1 LIFVKIQVIIYV
13 NMNNRINAGGSE
25 KMERIIGI
33 DKIRPKLGEYLEKA
47 EKGEVLIVSSRS
59 EPKGVIIGYSMY
71 NELKSLAQKAKQLEL
86 AQIIDRFRE
95 RAEKAGLSEA
105 EVQKEI
111 EEARNAGSN

>member
-1 LIFVKIQVIIYV
+1 MEKIV
-13 NMNNRINAGGSE
+13 
-25 KMERIIGI
+25 GI

-71 NELKSLAQKAKQLEL
+71 NELKALAQKAKRLEV
-86 AQIIDRFRE
+86 AQTLDKFRD

-105 EVQKEI
+105 DVQKEI
-111 EEARNAGSN
+111 EETRKCEQ

>member
-1 LIFVKIQVIIYV
+1 MEKIV
-13 NMNNRINAGGSE
+13 
-25 KMERIIGI
+25 GI

-71 NELKSLAQKAKQLEL
+71 NELKALVQKAKRLEV
-86 AQIIDRFRE
+86 AQILDKFRD

-105 EVQKEI
+105 DVQKEI
-111 EEARNAGSN
+111 EEARKCEQ

>member
-1 LIFVKIQVIIYV
+1 MEKIV
-13 NMNNRINAGGSE
+13 E
-25 KMERIIGI
+25 I

-71 NELKSLAQKAKQLEL
+71 NELKALVQKAKRLEVT
-86 AQIIDRFRE
+86 QILDKFRD

-105 EVQKEI
+105 DVQKEI
-111 EEARNAGSN
+111 EEARKCEQ

>member
-1 LIFVKIQVIIYV
+1 MEKIV
-13 NMNNRINAGGSE
+13 
-25 KMERIIGI
+25 GI

-71 NELKSLAQKAKQLEL
+71 NELKALVQKAKRLEV
-86 AQIIDRFRE
+86 AQILDKFRD

-105 EVQKEI
+105 DVQKEI
-111 EEARNAGSN
+111 EEVRKCEQ